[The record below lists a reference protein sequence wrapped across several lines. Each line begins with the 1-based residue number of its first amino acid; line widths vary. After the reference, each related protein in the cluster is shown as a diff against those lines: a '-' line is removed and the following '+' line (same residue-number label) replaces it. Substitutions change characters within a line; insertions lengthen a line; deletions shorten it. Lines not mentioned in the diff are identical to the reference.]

1 MRPYSLIL
9 FAATGLLLNYT
20 CLGLTHNG
28 STGLENHSMSNQSSE
43 EQARVLWEQAI
54 AAKGGREKLLR
65 VKNMVISSRAVYE
78 THLRKRN
85 SWNQERLLVFPD
97 KEWHWTDMRPD
108 VFGLRVE
115 MYNYEM
121 RIFYI
126 LTPEDSDKKVR
137 QIANYKRW
145 EESTLSNAQILYF
158 METSWVKPLP
168 IAAHQDKVNGQPV
181 DIVQTEFFGQRIDF
195 ALHKVTHLPVR
206 ISYYNKSIT
215 GRGPLT
221 ISNVDL
227 SEYVEVDGIKIPRK
241 VTPENSSTFNN
252 RIQINVDYNE
262 EVFVKPTTLEAG
274 PETWR
279 PKKK

>member
-9 FAATGLLLNYT
+9 FSAAGLLLNYT
-20 CLGLTHNG
+20 CFGLTHKV
-28 STGLENHSMSNQSSE
+28 STGIENHSMSNQSSE

-54 AAKGGREKLLR
+54 VAKGGREKLYH
-65 VKNMVISSRAVYE
+65 VKNMVISSRAVYG
-78 THLRKRN
+78 THLGKRN
-85 SWNQERLLVFPD
+85 SWNQEELLVFPD
-97 KEWHWTDMRPD
+97 KEWHWNDMRPD

-121 RIFYI
+121 RIFYV

-181 DIVQTEFFGQRIDF
+181 DIVQTEFFGQ
-195 ALHKVTHLPVR
+195 
-206 ISYYNKSIT
+206 SYA
-215 GRGPLT
+215 
-221 ISNVDL
+221 
-227 SEYVEVDGIKIPRK
+227 
-241 VTPENSSTFNN
+241 STCSY
-252 RIQINVDYNE
+252 Q
-262 EVFVKPTTLEAG
+262 LLQ
-274 PETWR
+274 
-279 PKKK
+279 